1 MFNYHCNQNPRVQLF
16 ANDLQSTYMVSCN
29 RRREEITAECHRG
42 GKTYLV
48 ANGGDGTAPEQS

>member
-1 MFNYHCNQNPRVQLF
+1 MFNTTVTRTRGYSYL
-16 ANDLQSTYMVSCN
+16 LQSTYMVSCN

-42 GKTYLV
+42 GKTSLV